1 MLAIQIG
8 SMDGIDN
15 VSDVSAP
22 LSGGD
27 VSMGWLSFVE
37 TKGDS
42 EGCVIIAVPHFVP

>member
-1 MLAIQIG
+1 MLAIVIG
-8 SMDGIDN
+8 SMDGID
-15 VSDVSAP
+15 SDVSAP